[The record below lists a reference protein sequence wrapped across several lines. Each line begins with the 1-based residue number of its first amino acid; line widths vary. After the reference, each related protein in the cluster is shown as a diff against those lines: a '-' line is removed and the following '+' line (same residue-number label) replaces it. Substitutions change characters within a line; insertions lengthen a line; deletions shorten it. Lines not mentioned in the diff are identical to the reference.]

1 MPVPRPP
8 FNREEILSDE
18 DPVRRLLAIMALL
31 RGTDGCP
38 WDQVQTLETLKPFLV
53 EEAYEV
59 LDAIDSGSPK
69 ELCGELGDLLLQI
82 VFQCQIAQESG
93 WFDFQDVARGL
104 AGKLIRRHPHVF
116 GTESAKTPDEVVET
130 WEAVKKTEGGGL
142 LDGIPRHMPALLKA
156 YRIGQKTTR
165 VGFDWPDV
173 SGALDKV
180 QEEAAELVAARSV
193 EERKR
198 EVGDLLIAVANVAR
212 WLDIDPEQALQQANH
227 RFAKRFKYVETSL
240 AAEGR
245 STSEATLEEMDRL
258 WEEAKKFD

>member
-1 MPVPRPP
+1 M
-8 FNREEILSDE
+8 
-18 DPVRRLLAIMALL
+18 
-31 RGTDGCP
+31 
-38 WDQVQTLETLKPFLV
+38 
-53 EEAYEV
+53 
-59 LDAIDSGSPK
+59 
-69 ELCGELGDLLLQI
+69 
-82 VFQCQIAQESG
+82 
-93 WFDFQDVARGL
+93 
-104 AGKLIRRHPHVF
+104 
-116 GTESAKTPDEVVET
+116 
-130 WEAVKKTEGGGL
+130 
-142 LDGIPRHMPALLKA
+142 
-156 YRIGQKTTR
+156 
-165 VGFDWPDV
+165 GFDWPDV